1 MASDLRAVYLAQL
14 LGPRGVIDAFPP
26 ECLEY
31 VFQLVFRASFQGKG
45 FRDLQAAELFR
56 IFQRQVADDFG
67 SFAANAME
75 RFGLRTGGDLGR
87 AIFLL
92 ARGGC
97 LSLGQGE
104 TLDAYAALGPIRFG
118 GDADA

>member
-1 MASDLRAVYLAQL
+1 MSSDVRAAYLGQLRA
-14 LGPRGVIDAFPP
+14 GMDTFPP

-31 VFQLVFRASFQGKG
+31 VFQLVFRASYRGKG
-45 FRDLQAAELFR
+45 FRDLSAAELFR
-56 IFQRQVADDFG
+56 IFNRQVADDFG
-67 SFAANAME
+67 SFASNALD
-75 RFGLRTGGDLGR
+75 RFGLRTGEDLGR

-92 ARGGC
+92 ARSGC

-104 TLDAYAALGPIRFG
+104 TLEAYASLGPIRFG

>member
-1 MASDLRAVYLAQL
+1 MASDLRAAYLAQL
-14 LGPRGVIDAFPP
+14 RSGDDSFPP

-31 VFQLVFRASFQGKG
+31 VFQLVFRASYRGKG
-45 FRDLQAAELFR
+45 FRDLPAAELFR
-56 IFQRQVADDFG
+56 IFHRQVADDFG
-67 SFAANAME
+67 SFAPNALD
-75 RFGLRTGGDLGR
+75 RFGLRSGGDLGR

-92 ARGGC
+92 AGSGC

-104 TLDAYAALGPIRFG
+104 TLEAYASLGPIRFRFG